1 MLKNVGI
8 FHPKNQNKMIIN
20 DTKENLS
27 RFLHVVVAVV
37 VVAVVVFL
45 NHFLRF
51 SDPIV

>member
-37 VVAVVVFL
+37 VFL